1 MVTRILKKVVATNM
15 QYFPVLS
22 LNGPRQ
28 SGKST
33 LVKKVFPKLPYT
45 NLENP
50 IEREFATT
58 DALGFLQQYPKGA
71 VIDEV
76 QYVPE
81 LFSYIQVLTDE
92 NPKLKFVLTGS
103 QNFIMHEK
111 IAQSLAG
118 RVSINTLLPFSFAEL
133 KKGKFLP
140 ATLNELLFNG
150 GYPRLYDKNIPA
162 TTFYANYVNTYIER
176 DIQALIN
183 SNNLSQ
189 FIKFISLCAGRAGQI
204 VNMVS
209 LANDVGVSSVTINN
223 WLAILQRSYVI
234 YLLQPYYNNFNKRLT
249 KNPKLYFYDTGLLCY
264 LLGLQKANDI
274 TTHFAKGAIFENY
287 VLVEILKQHYNTGL
301 RPQVFFL
308 QSNNQKEIDFIL
320 QQGTSLTAIEVKSSA
335 TPDASMFKN
344 LSFLDELNG
353 LENKKVVVYA
363 GEKDAVRKQGLLLGW
378 RSLGKLYQ
386 EK

>member
-1 MVTRILKKVVATNM
+1 MVLRILKKVIASNM
-15 QYFPVLS
+15 QYYPVLS

-33 LVKKVFPKLPYT
+33 LVRKVFPTLPYA

-50 IEREFATT
+50 AEREFAAT
-58 DALGFLQQYPKGA
+58 DALGFLKQFAKGA
-71 VIDEV
+71 VIDEA

-92 NPKLKFVLTGS
+92 NPNLKFVLTGS

-133 KKGKFLP
+133 KKGKLLP
-140 ATLNELLFNG
+140 QTLNELLFNG

-162 TTFYANYVNTYIER
+162 TNYYANYVNTYIER

-183 SNNLSQ
+183 SSSLSQ

-223 WLAILQRSYVI
+223 WLAVLQRSYVV

-274 TTHFAKGAIFENY
+274 TNHFAKGAIFENH

-301 RPQVFFL
+301 RPQVFYL
-308 QSNNQKEIDFIL
+308 QTNNKKEIDFIL

-335 TPDASMFKN
+335 TPDVSMFKN

-378 RSLGKLYQ
+378 KSLGKLY
-386 EK
+386 EGI

>member
-1 MVTRILKKVVATNM
+1 MVTRTLKKVIANNM
-15 QYFPVLS
+15 QYYPVLS

-33 LVKKVFPKLPYT
+33 LVKKVFPKLPYV

-50 IEREFATT
+50 AEREFAAT
-58 DALGFLQQYPKGA
+58 DAMGFLQQFPIGA
-71 VIDEV
+71 VIDEA

-92 NPKLKFVLTGS
+92 NPNLKFVLTGS

-118 RVSINTLLPFSFAEL
+118 RVGINTLLPFSFDEL
-133 KKGKFLP
+133 KKGKLLP
-140 ATLNELLFNG
+140 TTLNELLFNG

-162 TTFYANYVNTYIER
+162 TTYYANYVNTYIER

-183 SNNLSQ
+183 TSNLSQ

-223 WLAILQRSYVI
+223 WLAILQRSYVV

-274 TTHFAKGAIFENY
+274 TNHFAKGAIFENY

-301 RPQVFFL
+301 RPQVFYM
-308 QSNNQKEIDFIL
+308 QTSNQKEIDFIL
-320 QQGTSLTAIEVKSSA
+320 QQGTTLTAIEVKSSS
-335 TPDASMFKN
+335 TPDISMFKN

-353 LENKKVVVYA
+353 LNNKKVVVYA
-363 GEKDAVRKQGLLLGW
+363 GNKDAIRKQGVLFGW
-378 RSLGKLYQ
+378 KSLAKLYL
-386 EK
+386 E